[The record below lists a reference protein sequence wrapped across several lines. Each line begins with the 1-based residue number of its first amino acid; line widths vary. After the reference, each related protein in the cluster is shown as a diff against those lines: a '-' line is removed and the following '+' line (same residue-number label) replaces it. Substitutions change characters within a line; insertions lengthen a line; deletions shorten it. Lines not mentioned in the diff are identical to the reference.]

1 MINELATE
9 RNAQI
14 ICLTESHLNIE
25 ILDAEINM
33 SGFIIFRADRLLTTK
48 GGVIVYINKE
58 IAASAKILKSG
69 SIGLIEYICIYL
81 LEFNLMVI
89 TMYRSPDSD
98 SGSLRTA
105 IEEIDE
111 AISSISPMY
120 PTIIL
125 NGDFKGAWYL
135 KKNVPP

>member
-1 MINELATE
+1 MEKQAGITPRPGNSIIMGNIAGLRSQKRRYKTKMINELATE

-58 IAASAKILKSG
+58 IAASAKLQKVG
-69 SIGLIEYICIYL
+69 RLG
-81 LEFNLMVI
+81 
-89 TMYRSPDSD
+89 
-98 SGSLRTA
+98 
-105 IEEIDE
+105 
-111 AISSISPMY
+111 
-120 PTIIL
+120 
-125 NGDFKGAWYL
+125 
-135 KKNVPP
+135 